1 MTNTQVID
9 APAAEAPEVEVE
21 ETVELTPEAPEAPV
35 AEESTEDVEDVEE
48 AAPATFAPA
57 PRTGNSAWASEED
70 RAKVKKIHDLLRAAG
85 YTRPMINTATG
96 FSDSATWRAQHEK
109 VHTYELEAWLAY
121 FKTLPRTEDGKEF
134 LPAPGSKQAKPKVE
148 DLQAQLAAQEEAYA
162 ARIAQVIEVLGDE
175 AKTLPQL
182 RKLVE
187 RAVEALTA

>member
-1 MTNTQVID
+1 MTDTQVID
-9 APAAEAPEVEVE
+9 APAAEAPEVDETVELAPEVTPEVITDDGVDVEVE
-21 ETVELTPEAPEAPV
+21 ET
-35 AEESTEDVEDVEE
+35 
-48 AAPATFAPA
+48 APATFAPA

-70 RAKVKKIHDLLRAAG
+70 RATVAEIHAQLRAAG

-109 VHTYELEAWLAY
+109 VHTYELKAWLAY
-121 FKTLPRTEDGKEF
+121 FQTLPRTEDGKEF

>member
-1 MTNTQVID
+1 MENTQVID

-21 ETVELTPEAPEAPV
+21 ETVELTTEAPEVPV
-35 AEESTEDVEDVEE
+35 VEESTEDVEE

-121 FKTLPRTEDGKEF
+121 FQTLPRTEDGKEF

-148 DLQAQLAAQEEAYA
+148 DLQARLAEQEAAFA
-162 ARIAQVIEVLGDE
+162 ARIARVIEVLGDE
-175 AKTLPQL
+175 AKTTKQY
-182 RKLVE
+182 RELVD